1 MYYEEKVINGI
12 LFYRNYPDKEWIE
25 MSKEDLTARYI
36 RTKNDNCV
44 YAQLYEGWRD
54 ASKELPN
61 VIDRYLVYVKHDMYR
76 EIKVY
81 SFHPGDYDNSGW
93 IHNARIVD
101 NVIAWRPLPDPPAF
115 V

>member
-1 MYYEEKVINGI
+1 MACGCVKNQCNKCGKDFLADYESVCPVCKKADCGS
-12 LFYRNYPDKEWIE
+12 P
-25 MSKEDLTARYI
+25 
-36 RTKNDNCV
+36 
-44 YAQLYEGWRD
+44 QLYEGWRD
-54 ASKELPN
+54 ASKELPD